1 MGRKCICAECGKDF
15 ESEWSEAEALELRT
29 MDERVP
35 QDLCEACA
43 HPDRHHFED
52 GHGNII
58 CRSTADCACVHRVED
73 IEEAEDE
80 TPVFQIQGF
89 EDDY

>member
-1 MGRKCICAECGKDF
+1 MTRPGFGV
-15 ESEWSEAEALELRT
+15 RT
-29 MDERVP
+29 AQTPMDERVP
-35 QDLCEACA
+35 QDLCKACA
-43 HPDRHHFED
+43 HPDRHHFAD

-58 CRSTADCACVHRVED
+58 CRSTADCACIHRVEHT
-73 IEEAEDE
+73 EEAEEE